1 MSSRV
6 AGFWINL
13 FVVGWV
19 LMALGAAV
27 SYLIPQV
34 NQLTALGMTSQNGV
48 NTFNML
54 TILFYVFGFVF
65 LLASGINIVVNARRK
80 VNNQEV

>member
-6 AGFWINL
+6 AGFWINI

-27 SYLIPQV
+27 SYLIPEV
-34 NQLTALGMTSQNGV
+34 NALTALGFTSQNGV
-48 NTFNML
+48 NTFSFL
-54 TILFYVFGFVF
+54 EILFYVFGFVF
-65 LLASGINIVVNARRK
+65 LLASGINIVVNARKK